1 MYVIGHGLFGASRGL
16 QPSAMRGNVA
26 KIVRVRGAPVM
37 VQVRH
42 VIPRHDPVV
51 IQVRSEE

>member
-1 MYVIGHGLFGASRGL
+1 
-16 QPSAMRGNVA
+16 MRGNVA